1 MIFADLTR
9 EQRAWQLRVLFA
21 TYMGYAGYYLTR
33 KVFGVVKAP
42 LADSF
47 GWELADTAHIWTAFL
62 VAYMVGQFVNSFIGR
77 KYGPRVILLGGL
89 GLSILCN
96 LVFGFANS
104 YATFMIFMVFN
115 GLLQAS
121 GWPGVVGGVSQWLH
135 PKERGAIIGV
145 WASSYMVG
153 NIMTKS
159 LASVLLGV
167 GALWIGEEFS
177 WRFSFFGCT
186 ICAVLIWWLIYFWQR
201 DTPEDAGVEAVLDA
215 DHEEE
220 LQAVSEAQGD
230 DVSFKEYVRLAFHPV
245 VLTIGLSYFFVKFMR
260 YALDSWMPAFLNLQG
275 IDAAS
280 AGFYSTIFDWAG
292 LVGAASAG
300 FMLRKIFRGNWAA
313 LCLAMALGM
322 VGGYLAVIYLGT
334 TPERIALCFG
344 IVGFMLYGPD
354 VMLSGQAAVEV
365 AGTRNGVAIAGL
377 VNGLGSIGPVVQEEV
392 IGYITKTSDDPM
404 TAMARLLL
412 TMSVIFCFCMAIMI
426 WRLHKARLA
435 HQNQLTAGEA
445 VE

>member
-33 KVFGVVKAP
+33 KVFGIVKAP
-42 LADSF
+42 MAESF
-47 GWELADTAHIWTAFL
+47 GWDLGDTADIWTAFL
-62 VAYMVGQFVNSFIGR
+62 VAYMLGQFINSFLGR

-96 LVFGFANS
+96 IVFGFANS
-104 YATFMIFMVFN
+104 FATFMVFMFFN

-153 NIMTKS
+153 NIITKS
-159 LASVLLGV
+159 LASMLIGV
-167 GALWIGEEFS
+167 GVLWFGEQFS

-186 ICAVLIWWLIYFWQR
+186 LVAFFVWWIIYFWHR
-201 DTPEDAGVEAVLDA
+201 DTPEDAGVEPVLDP

-220 LQAVSEAQGD
+220 LQAVSEAQD
-230 DVSFKEYVRLAFHPV
+230 ENVSVGEYFRLALHPV

-260 YALDSWMPAFLNLQG
+260 YALDSWMPAFLELQG
-275 IDAAS
+275 IDAAR

-292 LVGAASAG
+292 LIGAATAG
-300 FMLRKIFRGNWAA
+300 LMLRRVFRGNWAA

-322 VGGYLAVIYLGT
+322 VGGYFAVLYLGT
-334 TPERIALCFG
+334 SPFNIALCFG
-344 IVGFMLYGPD
+344 VVGFMLYGPD

-365 AGTRNGVAIAGL
+365 AGTRNGVAMAGL
-377 VNGLGSIGPVVQEEV
+377 VNGLGSIGPVVQEQV
-392 IGYITKTSDDPM
+392 IGYVADNAEDPM

-412 TMSVIFCFCMAIMI
+412 AMSVIFCFFMVVLI
-426 WRLHKARLA
+426 WRLHKARIT
-435 HQNQLTAGEA
+435 HQNQLTAGD
-445 VE
+445 